1 MRALLWYFFVC
12 LFLFH
17 LKIWFD
23 LNYKCGHLVH
33 YHFSHGVH
41 RYAVPLRGV
50 GHGLP
55 SPRTRSIE
63 CAEPPGAQR
72 RSQSSPSSWAGGAV
86 QSYPW
91 CFFFC
96 FLIKPIPLYPL
107 SKVDCDKTWGD
118 FFFPL
123 NSFTDMQ
130 CNCMMGVFPEISRA
144 WLTIDNDIF
153 MWNYE
158 DGWVFLTGIMIIPDW
173 KF

>member
-55 SPRTRSIE
+55 SPGTRSIE

-118 FFFPL
+118 FFFHL
-123 NSFTDMQ
+123 TVSQICSVT
-130 CNCMMGVFPEISRA
+130 A
-144 WLTIDNDIF
+144 WWEFSQRFLVRGWLLT
-153 MWNYE
+153 M
-158 DGWVFLTGIMIIPDW
+158 TSSCGIMRTGECFW
-173 KF
+173 LGLW